1 MGVSP
6 TNTFDAFNLK
16 AGTQYKF
23 RVTPR
28 NRYGWGESVTTT
40 AAVIVGCKVELPEFT
55 RILPGQLKALQGS
68 SISLECE
75 VTGSASRCSEFLS
88 LRSTNDRTHAHTHTH
103 THTTLAVRVRI
114 VVALSLTTGDEF

>member
-40 AAVIVGCKVELPEFT
+40 AAIGVGCKVELPEFT
-55 RILPGQLKALQGS
+55 RILPGQLKALRGS

-75 VTGSASRCSEFLS
+75 VTENASRYSELLS
-88 LRSTNDRTHAHTHTH
+88 LRSAGNRTHAHTHTH
-103 THTTLAVRVRI
+103 THHFLLER
-114 VVALSLTTGDEF
+114 EFVWD